1 MEDLICL
8 TEIGY
13 SCRSVHWDVCDMVR
27 DKVGDEGGT
36 ANRGGRAAE
45 DSCKVGKVL
54 IVRGLGKVPDKVNH
68 IWPKY
73 V

>member
-1 MEDLICL
+1 
-8 TEIGY
+8 
-13 SCRSVHWDVCDMVR
+13 MVR